1 MALKAGIVGLPNVGK
16 STLFN
21 ALAKANVEAANY
33 PFATIKPNTGI
44 VAVPDVRL
52 DKLTSMFKP
61 ERKIAAAIEFFDIAG
76 LVKGASRG
84 EGLGNQ
90 FLGHIREC
98 EAIVEVVRC
107 FGDADIIHVEQSVDA
122 RRDMEIIDLELAM
135 ADLEAVKRRKDKVAT
150 KAKTSKDA
158 ATVFEYETLSKF
170 EAQLQQGLPLRS
182 LTLSEAEQTFGFLEI
197 HMLTLKPILFVANV
211 SESDIIAPEAN
222 KEYQAVIDY
231 AKSQNA
237 MAIPISCAL
246 EAQIA
251 QLDEEEQMAFLSS
264 YGLETSGLDR
274 LVHASYR
281 LLKLA
286 TFFTVGS
293 DECRAWTF
301 KLGMKAPQCAG
312 IIHTDFERGFIKA
325 EVYHY
330 DDIIKHGSEAAIK
343 EAGKLRLEGKEYRV
357 QDGDVIFFK
366 FNV

>member
-76 LVKGASRG
+76 LVKGASKG

-107 FGDADIIHVEQSVDA
+107 FGDPDIIHVEQSVDSK
-122 RRDMEIIDLELAM
+122 RDMEIIDLELAM

-150 KAKTSKDA
+150 KAKTSKDVS
-158 ATVFEYETLSKF
+158 TMFEYETLAKF

-182 LTLSEAEQTFGFLEI
+182 LTLSEPEQAYGFLEI

-211 SESDIIAPEAN
+211 SESDIIAPEVN

-231 AKSQNA
+231 AKAQNA

-251 QLDEEEQMAFLSS
+251 QLDDEEQMAFLSS
-264 YGLETSGLDR
+264 YGLNTSGLDR

-281 LLKLA
+281 LLRLA
-286 TFFTVGS
+286 TFFTVGA

-301 KLGMKAPQCAG
+301 KLGMIAPQCAG

-343 EAGKLRLEGKEYRV
+343 VAGKLRLEGKEYRV